1 MERSRDAAGARLRI
15 VMGHLPLYGVAAL
28 TTFDARTGD
37 RVDLVA
43 LPRCISGYNGSIF
56 RVDVP
61 QAPRGDSRS

>member
-1 MERSRDAAGARLRI
+1 MEVDPARRA
-15 VMGHLPLYGVAAL
+15 VAL

-37 RVDLVA
+37 RVDLAA

-61 QAPRGDSRS
+61 QAPRCDSRS